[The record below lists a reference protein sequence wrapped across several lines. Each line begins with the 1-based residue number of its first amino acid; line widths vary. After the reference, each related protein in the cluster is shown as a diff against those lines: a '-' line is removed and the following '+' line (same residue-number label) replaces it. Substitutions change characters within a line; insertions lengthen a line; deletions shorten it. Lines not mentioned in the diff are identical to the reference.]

1 VGICAQGVRTKSVAI
16 RVFVAQLAAAQHLYE
31 TYGPSELTDPYMTLV
46 GYFNSL
52 RDLGGMRRL
61 VEDDVSARLLR
72 ADRRGLAAR
81 RIGEPA
87 ELTSRM
93 ASEAIPDIL
102 AKLDLTF
109 GRRPKGSPRPIDVL
123 LATNM
128 IAVGVDVA
136 RLGVMVVNNQPKST
150 AEYIQATSRVGR
162 RAPGLVLTVLNW
174 ARPRDLSH
182 YETFESFHAS
192 IYQHVEALSVTP
204 FADRAVD
211 RGLTGVLASLV
222 RNLKPD
228 YNPNRGAQWVDRR
241 GEIVSHA
248 ARSLELRA
256 QDVLADRHVVDEVR
270 ARLDARLDYW
280 EQKRRAPGAVLG
292 YRAAKRQGDVA
303 PLLLEPDSGPWRLMT
318 CPTSLREVEPPI
330 RLIFT
335 DATGPEPDDEPPYA
349 PRVQDDNHAGPT
361 DGDEDPWER
370 T

>member
-1 VGICAQGVRTKSVAI
+1 
-16 RVFVAQLAAAQHLYE
+16 
-31 TYGPSELTDPYMTLV
+31 
-46 GYFNSL
+46 
-52 RDLGGMRRL
+52 
-61 VEDDVSARLLR
+61 
-72 ADRRGLAAR
+72 
-81 RIGEPA
+81 
-87 ELTSRM
+87 
-93 ASEAIPDIL
+93 
-102 AKLDLTF
+102 
-109 GRRPKGSPRPIDVL
+109 
-123 LATNM
+123 
-128 IAVGVDVA
+128 
-136 RLGVMVVNNQPKST
+136 
-150 AEYIQATSRVGR
+150 
-162 RAPGLVLTVLNW
+162 
-174 ARPRDLSH
+174 
-182 YETFESFHAS
+182 
-192 IYQHVEALSVTP
+192 
-204 FADRAVD
+204 
-211 RGLTGVLASLV
+211 GVLASLV

-303 PLLLEPDSGPWRLMT
+303 PLLLEPDCGPWRLMT

-349 PRVQDDNHAGPT
+349 PRVQDDNHVGPT

>member
-1 VGICAQGVRTKSVAI
+1 
-16 RVFVAQLAAAQHLYE
+16 
-31 TYGPSELTDPYMTLV
+31 MTLV

-162 RAPGLVLTVLNW
+162 RAP
-174 ARPRDLSH
+174 
-182 YETFESFHAS
+182 
-192 IYQHVEALSVTP
+192 
-204 FADRAVD
+204 
-211 RGLTGVLASLV
+211 
-222 RNLKPD
+222 
-228 YNPNRGAQWVDRR
+228 
-241 GEIVSHA
+241 VS
-248 ARSLELRA
+248 S
-256 QDVLADRHVVDEVR
+256 
-270 ARLDARLDYW
+270 
-280 EQKRRAPGAVLG
+280 
-292 YRAAKRQGDVA
+292 
-303 PLLLEPDSGPWRLMT
+303 S
-318 CPTSLREVEPPI
+318 
-330 RLIFT
+330 
-335 DATGPEPDDEPPYA
+335 PY
-349 PRVQDDNHAGPT
+349 
-361 DGDEDPWER
+361 
-370 T
+370 